1 MKSLHSRA
9 KIDLAPLTVK
19 GLRKIVGSLFHR
31 RHDYGDFE
39 PEELLDEL
47 SRLGITT
54 VKQFRLLMKKHR
66 RAILRDERAR
76 MSRRK
81 MLYLL
86 DEFGPEGLD
95 MHTNTAWFATA
106 GLVRQAL
113 EKEFGWEAFIAL
125 YDRQPDAVS
134 SSREATDD
142 L

>member
-9 KIDLAPLTVK
+9 KIDLAPLTARA
-19 GLRKIVGSLFHR
+19 LRKIVGSLFHR

-47 SRLGITT
+47 ARLGVTT
-54 VKQFRLLMKKHR
+54 AKQFRLLMKKHR

-95 MHTNTAWFATA
+95 MHTNTSWFATS
-106 GLVRQAL
+106 GLVRQAI

-125 YDRQPDAVS
+125 YDRQPGAAS
-134 SSREATDD
+134 GSFEKSAP
-142 L
+142 